1 MNKFLLSLALV
12 LSTFTL
18 VQAQELT
25 TKNIVVKQ
33 GNTTYVIDQKTQNI
47 ALKPERFSLEFL
59 NKPYQDRKELFYAA
73 KVVVTDNSSF
83 ENCYENESFDDIE
96 FFSPGTGFAATFN
109 QQHIFPYLSEEGHQ
123 YLYYASDSDKRIN
136 KIGKQKEWDIY
147 QWSLDGVTID
157 GDEIA
162 WKNYRIGELYLYF
175 VVDRN
180 LNNRIDPDEHH
191 LIRIQFKK

>member
-1 MNKFLLSLALV
+1 MNKFLLTLALGF
-12 LSTFTL
+12 STFTF

-25 TKNIVVKQ
+25 TKNILVKQ
-33 GNTTYVIDQKTQNI
+33 GNTTLVIDQKTQNI
-47 ALKPERFSLEFL
+47 TLKPERFSLEFL

-73 KVVVTDNSSF
+73 KVLVTDNSSLK
-83 ENCYENESFDDIE
+83 NVYESQSFDDIE
-96 FFSPGTGFAATFN
+96 FFSPGTGFAATFD
-109 QQHIFPYLSEEGHQ
+109 QEHIFPYLSEDGHQ

-136 KIGKQKEWDIY
+136 KIGKQKEWEIY
-147 QWSLDGVTID
+147 QWNLDGVTID